1 MDFQSYLCFPCRL
14 SLFEGDV
21 EGVEG
26 GEMSDFEHGSGYT
39 LVIKQK

>member
-1 MDFQSYLCFPCRL
+1 MDFQRYLCFPCRL
-14 SLFEGDV
+14 SLFEGD
-21 EGVEG
+21 VEG